1 MRKITLKFIIIIS
14 VLMFCTACGE
24 VEDGTSPPPP
34 PPPPPG
40 GEINCEKARAA
51 FEASLPVPE
60 PLPGRY
66 VVQLVNE
73 SDVTL
78 LAAANAAHRVGEMP
92 KSVLPREG
100 TWVIGPKGVLTIDI
114 PEEWE
119 RTRPLGSLGPVLW
132 ARTGCRFDIAHNFA
146 QCETGDC
153 GGVYDCSKA
162 GRTPPGAKSL
172 AEWTF
177 DDANHNAAPDIS
189 VVDGVNINMDIVPV
203 GPHSDTAGP
212 GVNPA
217 NWLGS
222 ANLPLTNCGE
232 DLRAECPADFQL
244 RREQLTFFI
253 KGSEGAED
261 VVACFSNCGQYKFQ
275 GHLFG
280 ACPQGFRCAGEPAQ
294 DCMPDLSTEKGR
306 ICHNWLAFCTIVPI
320 GDPNNYNR
328 PCNLDADCIQS
339 AGCWHRPRVPSVCA
353 GRAFN
358 QNPGCSPD
366 VCTLPFSEDPTF
378 QPPFG
383 LCSDVTKAT
392 GRSEDC
398 IGDDTFHEVMP
409 RGLTWPND
417 PQTYFSDAKAYRI
430 IFAPGGTSVPITESG
445 SIPLCNTLPAVYR
458 HDEQRANCSGV
469 INNGAMFAG
478 ARPSPS
484 CTQTS
489 DCAVGGCNPATKHC
503 DSWECKVADGNA
515 SNAVLCRW

>member
-1 MRKITLKFIIIIS
+1 MRKTTLKFIIIIS
-14 VLMFCTACGE
+14 ALMFYTGCGE
-24 VEDGTSPPPP
+24 DENGTT
-34 PPPPPG
+34 PPPPG
-40 GEINCEKARAA
+40 AGGGASCAESRAA
-51 FEASLPVPE
+51 FEATLPVPE
-60 PLPGRY
+60 PSPGRY

-73 SDVTL
+73 SNVML
-78 LAAANAAHRVGEMP
+78 LAAANSAHRVNEPP

-100 TWVIGPKGVLTIDI
+100 TWAIEPGGVLTVDI

-119 RTRPLGSLGPVLW
+119 RTIPLGSLGPVFW
-132 ARTGCRFDIAHNFA
+132 ARSGCRFDIEHNFA

-177 DDANHNAAPDIS
+177 DDTNHNAAPDIS

-212 GVNPA
+212 GVNPG

-222 ANLPLTNCGE
+222 ANLPLSKCRG
-232 DLRAECPADFQL
+232 DLRAECPAEFQL
-244 RREQLTFFI
+244 RRKQLSFFI
-253 KGSEGAED
+253 KGAEGAED

-275 GHLFG
+275 GALTG
-280 ACPQGFRCAGEPAQ
+280 ACPPEFRCPGEPPQ
-294 DCMPDLSTEKGR
+294 DCMPDLNTDIGR
-306 ICHNWLAFCTIVPI
+306 VCHNWLAFCTVVPI

-328 PCNLDADCIQS
+328 PCNSDADCIQS
-339 AGCWHRPRVPSVCA
+339 AGCWQRPGVQSVCA

-358 QNPGCSPD
+358 KNPDCPPD
-366 VCTLPFSEDPTF
+366 VCTLPFSENPTF

-383 LCSDVTKAT
+383 LCSDVTD
-392 GRSEDC
+392 RPEEC

-417 PQTYFSDAKAYRI
+417 PQTYFSDARAYRVV
-430 IFAPGGTSVPITESG
+430 FAPGGTDVPITESG
-445 SIPLCNTLPAVYR
+445 PIPLCSTLPVEYR
-458 HDEQRANCSGV
+458 QDEQRANCRDV
-469 INNGAMFAG
+469 INNDGALFAG

-484 CTQTS
+484 CSQAS
-489 DCAVGGCNPATKHC
+489 DCAVGGCNPMTHHC
-503 DSWECKVADGNA
+503 DSWECEVADG
-515 SNAVLCRW
+515 SSTNAVLCRW